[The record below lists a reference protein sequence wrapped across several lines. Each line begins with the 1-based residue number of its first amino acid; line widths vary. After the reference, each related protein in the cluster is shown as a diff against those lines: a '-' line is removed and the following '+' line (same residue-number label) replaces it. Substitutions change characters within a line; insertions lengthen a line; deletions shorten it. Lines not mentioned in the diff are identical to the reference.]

1 MADNKDPNDETQIS
15 LQKEYDIFK
24 KCFQFRQT
32 STSDSS
38 KGYGLPIVMDRLT
51 KMRGFLKI
59 RSGRLS
65 LYRDF
70 IETPYKSGEQETYD
84 FCDWDNQEIATKK
97 LAKLPKLAGTSITL
111 LIPLEAKD
119 E

>member
-1 MADNKDPNDETQIS
+1 
-15 LQKEYDIFK
+15 
-24 KCFQFRQT
+24 
-32 STSDSS
+32 
-38 KGYGLPIVMDRLT
+38 MDRLT

-70 IETPYKSGEQETYD
+70 IETPYKSSEQETYD